1 MDIQKT
7 YFSKTKVAIH
17 AMEDQ
22 TFLIQDWAGRFP
34 VLFTND
40 WDKAKKIRLNILGG
54 AQIMLQALGDNEEI
68 ELHKELEGLHQE
80 LERARREEILSAE
93 NKAKKDKET
102 ELAVEQMMG
111 RF

>member
-1 MDIQKT
+1 MDIRKT
-7 YFSKTKVAIH
+7 YFPKTKVCIH
-17 AMEDQ
+17 AMANG
-22 TFLIQDWAGRFP
+22 TFLIQDWTGHFP

-40 WDKAKKIRLNILGG
+40 WEKAKQIRLNILGG